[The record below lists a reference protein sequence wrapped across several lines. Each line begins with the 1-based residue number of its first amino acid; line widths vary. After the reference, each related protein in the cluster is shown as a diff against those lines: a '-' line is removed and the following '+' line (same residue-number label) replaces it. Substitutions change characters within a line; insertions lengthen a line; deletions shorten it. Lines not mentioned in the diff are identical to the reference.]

1 MKIFVPK
8 EVAAYEARVSATPA
22 SVKKLIALGA
32 SVVVES
38 GAGVLSSISDDDYIK
53 SGATIGQKNEI
64 PADADI
70 KLAVNPAILEIAG
83 KKFDLV
89 KVPRITRAQSM
100 DILSSQANLAGYRAV
115 IDALNEFGKAAP
127 MMMTAAGT
135 ITPAKVCVVGAG
147 VAGLQAIATAKRMGA
162 VVSAFDVRAVA
173 KEQVQSLGAKFIEV
187 EGSDGEGTGGY
198 AKEVSEEYKARQA
211 QALKDALA
219 KSDIVITTAQIPGRA
234 APRIITADMVAGM
247 QAGSI
252 IVDIAVGSGGNCE
265 LSKVGETVVTSNGVK
280 ILGHPN
286 LPSKLAQDASKL
298 FAQNVVNFLG
308 LVIKDGKIN
317 IDDNDEIIKAT
328 KI

>member
-8 EVAAYEARVSATPA
+8 ETAKFEARVSATPA

-32 SVVVES
+32 SVTVES
-38 GAGVLSSISDDDYIK
+38 GAGAPASFSDEDYK
-53 SGATIGQKNEI
+53 KAGAEVGARSGHEI
-64 PADADI
+64 I
-70 KLAVNPAILEIAG
+70 LGVSPAIITING
-83 KKFDLV
+83 QQFDLV

-115 IDALNEFGKAAP
+115 IDALSEFGKSVP

-135 ITPAKVCVVGAG
+135 LTPAKVVVVGAG
-147 VAGLQAIATAKRMGA
+147 VAGLQAIATAKRMGG
-162 VVSAFDVRAVA
+162 VVSAFDVRAAA

-187 EGSDGEGTGGY
+187 EGADAEDKSGY
-198 AKEVSEEYKARQA
+198 AKEVSEEYKQRQA

-219 KSDIVITTAQIPGRA
+219 KADIVITTAQIPGKP
-234 APRIITADMVAGM
+234 APRIITKDMVDGM
-247 QAGSI
+247 QNGSV

-298 FAQNVVNFLG
+298 FAQNIVNFLG
-308 LVIKDGKIN
+308 LVIKEGKIN
-317 IDDNDEIIKAT
+317 IDENDEIIKAT
-328 KI
+328 KVGA

>member
-8 EVAAYEARVSATPA
+8 ETAKYEARVSASPA

-32 SVVVES
+32 SVTVES
-38 GAGVLSSISDDDYIK
+38 GAGLTASFSDEDYKKAGAEIGSR
-53 SGATIGQKNEI
+53 SGHEI
-64 PADADI
+64 I
-70 KLAVNPAILEIAG
+70 LQVNPSIITISG
-83 KKFDLV
+83 QQFDLV

-115 IDALNEFGKAAP
+115 IDALSEFGKSAP

-135 ITPAKVCVVGAG
+135 LTPAKVVVVGAG
-147 VAGLQAIATAKRMGA
+147 VAGLQAIATAKRMGG
-162 VVSAFDVRAVA
+162 VVSAFDVRAAA

-187 EGSDGEGTGGY
+187 EGADAEDKSGY

-219 KSDIVITTAQIPGRA
+219 KADIVITTAQIPGKP
-234 APRIITADMVAGM
+234 APRIITKDMVDGM
-247 QAGSI
+247 QSGSV
-252 IVDIAVGSGGNCE
+252 IVDIAVGSGGNVE
-265 LSKVGETVVTSNGVK
+265 LSKVGETVVTENGVK

-298 FAQNVVNFLG
+298 FAQNIVNFLG
-308 LVIKDGKIN
+308 LVIKEGKLN
-317 IDDNDEIIKAT
+317 IDENDEIIKAT
-328 KI
+328 KVGA

>member
-8 EVAAYEARVSATPA
+8 ETAQYEARVSATPA

-38 GAGVLSSISDDDYIK
+38 GAGNASSISDDDYIK
-53 SGATIGQKNEI
+53 AGATVGN
-64 PADADI
+64 ANDADI
-70 KLAVNPAILEIAG
+70 KLAVNPAVIEISG

-135 ITPAKVCVVGAG
+135 ITPAKVCIVGAG

-162 VVSAFDVRAVA
+162 VVSAFDVRAAA

-198 AKEVSEEYKARQA
+198 AKEVSEEYKKKQA
-211 QALKDALA
+211 QALKDAIA
-219 KSDIVITTAQIPGRA
+219 KTDILITTAQIPGKP
-234 APRIITADMVAGM
+234 APKIVTKDMVEVMPNG
-247 QAGSI
+247 GV
-252 IVDIAVGSGGNCE
+252 IVDLAVGSGGNCE
-265 LSKVGETVVTSNGVK
+265 LSKIGETVVTANGVK

-286 LPSKLAQDASKL
+286 LPAKLAADASKL
-298 FAQNVVNFLG
+298 FAQNIVNFLG
-308 LVIKDGKIN
+308 LVIKDKKIT
-317 IDDNDEIIKAT
+317 IDENDEIIKAT
-328 KI
+328 KV